1 MSGQLLHHDAVALD
15 LVQIELDRCGGFCRF
30 HIRSLDRPQNFALGA
45 QPKDDRAIRN
55 QPLSMVA
62 TVGHAGVIQSFV
74 AARMK
79 RHVATVFAVHVHA
92 FSDHA

>member
-1 MSGQLLHHDAVALD
+1 MAEDSDT
-15 LVQIELDRCGGFCRF
+15 
-30 HIRSLDRPQNFALGA
+30 
-45 QPKDDRAIRN
+45 
-55 QPLSMVA
+55 PLSMVA
-62 TVGHAGVIQSFV
+62 TVGHASVVQSFV

>member
-1 MSGQLLHHDAVALD
+1 MGYVRKMRVRYVVSVPG
-15 LVQIELDRCGGFCRF
+15 I
-30 HIRSLDRPQNFALGA
+30 
-45 QPKDDRAIRN
+45 
-55 QPLSMVA
+55 LSMVA
-62 TVGHAGVIQSFV
+62 TVGHASVVQSFV